1 MTPDSRGPA
10 PHGVGRL
17 VLIDY
22 GRVRLGVAI
31 SDPTGKIA
39 LPSHTIDLKRRPGL
53 TAVKAAQEA
62 LKHLQIGRL
71 IVGLPLELS
80 GREGPM
86 AQEARAFGM
95 ALASALQVA
104 VEFYDERLTSKVADQ
119 SLRSMGMRRRQRDA
133 HSDEMAACQMLQEV
147 LERHALSPPHPPLDQ
162 PPASSNS
169 SS

>member
-1 MTPDSRGPA
+1 MHRESPGAAATPS
-10 PHGVGRL
+10 GRL

-22 GRVRLGVAI
+22 GRARLGVAI

-53 TAVKAAQEA
+53 TAVKAAHEA
-62 LKHLQIGRL
+62 LKHLHIGRL

-86 AQEARAFGM
+86 AQEARAFGV
-95 ALASALQVA
+95 ALANALQVA
-104 VEFYDERLTSKVADQ
+104 VEFHDERLTSKVADQ
-119 SLRSMGMRRRQRDA
+119 SLRSMGMRRRQRDS

-147 LERHALSPPHPPLDQ
+147 LERHAHSPFYPPLDQ
-162 PPASSNS
+162 PPASSDS
-169 SS
+169 AS

>member
-1 MTPDSRGPA
+1 MAESPSPSLPGS
-10 PHGVGRL
+10 GRL
-17 VLIDY
+17 VFIDY

-53 TAVKAAQEA
+53 TAVKAAHEA

-86 AQEARAFGM
+86 AQEARAFGV
-95 ALASALQVA
+95 ALADALQVV
-104 VEFYDERLTSKVADQ
+104 VEFHDERLTSKVADQ
-119 SLRSMGMRRRQRDA
+119 NLRAMGMRRRQRDA

-147 LERHALSPPHPPLDQ
+147 LERHALSAPLPPLDQ
-162 PPASSNS
+162 PPPSSQS
-169 SS
+169 TA